1 MKKISALLLL
11 IITVFSLS
19 GCQEAGKSP
28 AGKVFIY
35 ENEKEDMYG
44 NFTICVEKDGTFCYR
59 ESLWAS
65 YVAYGEWTY
74 ENGILTLSDTTLK
87 DNPQVFRF
95 LVKGDDIA
103 FIEENSDE
111 FMYVKVA
118 DGDIFHG
125 VKIED
130 YAEDNLLFRSIRA
143 KNSDRIAVDGEMPG
157 L

>member
-28 AGKVFIY
+28 AGKVY
-35 ENEKEDMYG
+35 TYEKEGWVGD
-44 NFTICVEKDGTFCYR
+44 FTICVEKDGTFCYC
-59 ESLWAS
+59 EGPWSS
-65 YVAYGEWTY
+65 YVGYGEWSY
-74 ENGILTLSDTTLK
+74 GNGILTLSDTVLK

-103 FIEENSDE
+103 FIEENSDD
-111 FMYVKVA
+111 FMYVEVA

-130 YAEDNLLFRSIRA
+130 YDDDFLFRSIKA
-143 KNSDRIAVDGEMPG
+143 KGDRIAVDGEMPN

>member
-1 MKKISALLLL
+1 ML

-19 GCQEAGKSP
+19 GCQNAGKSP

-35 ENEKEDMYG
+35 EKEGWVGD
-44 NFTICVEKDGTFCYR
+44 FTICVEKDGTFSYFVGFW
-59 ESLWAS
+59 SS
-65 YVAYGEWTY
+65 YVGYGEWSY

-87 DNPQVFRF
+87 DHPQVFRF

-103 FIEENSDE
+103 FIEENSDD
-111 FMYVKVA
+111 FYVDVA

-130 YAEDNLLFRSIRA
+130 YDGFMFRSRKA
-143 KNSDRIAVDGEMPG
+143 KNSDKIAVDGEMPN